1 MHRIGCVSY
10 LNAKPLIFGLEQ
22 QPDIQLDLEVPAKLL
37 DGLLAQRFEVALL
50 PVIDYQRMENL
61 ALLPAGGI
69 GSEDETLTV
78 RIFSSR
84 PIEQIRT
91 LSCDIESHTSVALAR
106 IILQESFGIHPEFVP
121 SPNADAQ
128 LLIGDKVI
136 ARMQTEM
143 QKPEELSP
151 SPCTQGEGRGGGEPM
166 QNAECRMQNEN
177 QETTLDS
184 AFCIHHSAFS
194 DNPLPTPPPVRLCS
208 PQAEYKGRE
217 LPEAATAKNSSSFIV
232 HRSSFQLDLGSAWR
246 KLTGLPF
253 LFACWTARQDASLG
267 DLPQRLLAARK
278 RGMENIPK
286 IVQRD
291 AIPLGWPAE
300 VARKYLTEHLSYEV
314 SPRQIQ
320 AVELF
325 HQLAARHG
333 LIPAARPL
341 EILSFNAEET
351 L

>member
-37 DGLLAQRFEVALL
+37 DGLLAKRFEVALL

-78 RIFSSR
+78 RIFSTV
-84 PIEQIRT
+84 PIEQIRS

-106 IILQESFGIHPEFVP
+106 IILQESFGIHPEFVA
-121 SPNADAQ
+121 STAADAE

-136 ARMQTEM
+136 ARMQSEM
-143 QKPEELSP
+143 QNS
-151 SPCTQGEGRGGGEPM
+151 
-166 QNAECRMQNEN
+166 
-177 QETTLDS
+177 
-184 AFCIHHSAFS
+184 
-194 DNPLPTPPPVRLCS
+194 
-208 PQAEYKGRE
+208 QARSK
-217 LPEAATAKNSSSFIV
+217 KSKSSSA
-232 HRSSFQLDLGSAWR
+232 FQLDLGSAWR
-246 KLTGLPF
+246 KLTSLPF
-253 LFACWTARQDASLG
+253 LFACWTARRDADLG
-267 DLPQRLLAARK
+267 DVPQRLLAARK
-278 RGMENIPK
+278 RGMENIPR

-333 LIPAARPL
+333 LIPSPRPL
-341 EILSFNAEET
+341 EIWPFNVNGT